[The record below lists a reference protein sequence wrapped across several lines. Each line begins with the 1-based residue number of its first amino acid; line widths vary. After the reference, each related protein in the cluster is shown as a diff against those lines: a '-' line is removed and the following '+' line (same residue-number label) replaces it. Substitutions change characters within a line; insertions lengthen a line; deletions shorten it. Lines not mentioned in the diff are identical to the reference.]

1 MIQILIGII
10 IGIFIAT
17 TGVAGFLKIVDQG
30 VDVVKQ
36 QSREMVK

>member
-1 MIQILIGII
+1 MIQLIIGII

-17 TGVAGFLKIVDQG
+17 VGIGGVLKVFDHG
-30 VDVVKQ
+30 VEAVKE